1 MYLASVRRQLLC
13 KAGPI
18 EPSQAGTHLDIE
30 DEVVKVV
37 ETVETDEEPELKVD
51 ITAHYESWLICSI
64 NRLIVVV
71 ICDPHQWKFAWLDSF
86 DDKDY
91 D

>member
-51 ITAHYESWLICSI
+51 ITAHYES
-64 NRLIVVV
+64 
-71 ICDPHQWKFAWLDSF
+71 
-86 DDKDY
+86 
-91 D
+91 